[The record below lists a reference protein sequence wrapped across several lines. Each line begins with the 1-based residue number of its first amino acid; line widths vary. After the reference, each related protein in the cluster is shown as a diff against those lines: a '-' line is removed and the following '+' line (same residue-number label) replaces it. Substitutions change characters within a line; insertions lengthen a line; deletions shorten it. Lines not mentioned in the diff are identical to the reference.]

1 MTSTQVSASQGALD
15 THGVAALLGVCHM
28 TVLRLINRGQLPAV
42 KIGRVWRVRQAD
54 VEALLAGTLS

>member
-1 MTSTQVSASQGALD
+1 
-15 THGVAALLGVCHM
+15 M